1 MKNTNKTVDKY
12 TNNVYNNGMKDREKK
27 LRKDIS
33 IAPSVWELAE
43 NNAIKLGLSVSAYIT
58 MLIMKN

>member
-1 MKNTNKTVDKY
+1 MKNIIKTVDNY
-12 TNNVYNNGMKDREKK
+12 TNNVYNNGMKDKEKK

-43 NNAIKLGLSVSAYIT
+43 KNAIQLGLSVSAYIT